1 MPATKKESFE
11 QLFDAEG
18 CPVRLILDRFS
29 DKWSLL
35 VLLVLNKKGTLRFN
49 ELFHLIGDVS
59 QKMLAV
65 TLRSLE
71 ANGLVTRKLYPEIP
85 PRVEYKLT
93 DLGISL
99 VPHVESLCQWAIAN
113 GATITKTRKKFE
125 KA

>member
-1 MPATKKESFE
+1 MPATKKENFE
-11 QLFDAEG
+11 QMFDAEG

-93 DLGISL
+93 DLGMSL
-99 VPHVESLCQWAIAN
+99 VPHVESLRQWAIAN
-113 GATITKTRKKFE
+113 GAMITKTRKKFE
-125 KA
+125 KV

>member
-1 MPATKKESFE
+1 MPALKKENFE
-11 QLFDAEG
+11 QMFDAEG

-35 VLLVLNKKGTLRFN
+35 VLLVLNKKGVLRFN

-93 DLGISL
+93 DLGASL
-99 VPHVESLCQWAIAN
+99 VPHVEALRQWAIAN
-113 GATITKTRKKFE
+113 GTAITKTRKKFE
-125 KA
+125 KP